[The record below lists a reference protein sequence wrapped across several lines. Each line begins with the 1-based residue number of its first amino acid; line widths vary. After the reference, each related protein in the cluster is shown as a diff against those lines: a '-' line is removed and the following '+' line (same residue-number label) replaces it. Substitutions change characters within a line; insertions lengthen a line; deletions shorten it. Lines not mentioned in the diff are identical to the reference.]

1 MTLLELNHTIKHI
14 ILKNNLM
21 KWNRRL
27 LDYDGGSAANMLEPF
42 FPAADS
48 RPTAAGT
55 YDVVFLNRDDVQGN
69 FDEVL
74 QYLHA
79 DSKIIVNIVPESGC
93 FNEFLNYFDELTK
106 KHFNIQFYLIAD
118 VDFDYNF
125 SNNVKVCSSYNL
137 SLLMFFENYS
147 YQRPNNQA
155 YTIDGYRV
163 YQKTNGFCCLNGRLR
178 THRVFLLL
186 EMLKR
191 NLLKLNRENDNTNM
205 ISFLFY
211 TNEGVT
217 DYEEYSIMVDNIN
230 ISGVDK
236 NILLDAKKYLP
247 IKLWDE
253 DGSPPKL
260 LLGGDNVS
268 RVLNFVT
275 ENISGMDCSTGIIT
289 FTEKAWAP
297 FKLHQIPIYSSVPGY
312 VSTIRNMGF
321 DLFDDVVNHSYDSEL
336 DNVKRLQLAVDQ
348 LEKVSKLN
356 LVEFY
361 RKNYSRFIKNNLL
374 SEELKMKGFF
384 TLKNFILEQ
393 DLI

>member
-1 MTLLELNHTIKHI
+1 
-14 ILKNNLM
+14 M